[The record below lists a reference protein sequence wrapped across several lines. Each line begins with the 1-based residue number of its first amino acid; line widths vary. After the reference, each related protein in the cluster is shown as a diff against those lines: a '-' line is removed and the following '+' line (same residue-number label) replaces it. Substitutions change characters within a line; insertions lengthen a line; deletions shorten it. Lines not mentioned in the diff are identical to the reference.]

1 LIKEKNNKGKGKR
14 GERYSRK
21 TIKAI
26 LKNLSAEGVSFLADE
41 NLNKGDLLKI
51 ELCFKASQSL
61 HLEGKVAWGHLGKEV
76 KGKYLVGVKLF
87 TLDKSDETKFLRY
100 ISDRMTQRL
109 SRYPHL

>member
-1 LIKEKNNKGKGKR
+1 
-14 GERYSRK
+14 
-21 TIKAI
+21 
-26 LKNLSAEGVSFLADE
+26 
-41 NLNKGDLLKI
+41 
-51 ELCFKASQSL
+51 L

-109 SRYPHL
+109 SRYLHL